1 MLRRPP
7 RTIIKSLT
15 EGIKFSD
22 VCWWFMLW
30 KEAIVNPRRS
40 QTQKGGGEKGSH
52 AIGLLSHFFSMV
64 IFSFPHLSAVHIP
77 TFCGIPSHTPPP
89 DSDPCFVGAC
99 GFAERI
105 WYRSGNP
112 LPGTLVISTIR
123 GANFVN
129 PAERRHPLIFLW
141 GEIFLVS

>member
-1 MLRRPP
+1 
-7 RTIIKSLT
+7 
-15 EGIKFSD
+15 
-22 VCWWFMLW
+22 
-30 KEAIVNPRRS
+30 
-40 QTQKGGGEKGSH
+40 
-52 AIGLLSHFFSMV
+52 MV

-105 WYRSGNP
+105 WYRLLIP
-112 LPGTLVISTIR
+112 LPGTLVIGTIR

-129 PAERRHPLIFLW
+129 PAERRHPLILDGENFLSLELLEKPNDYRPRPPSQAAEFHL
-141 GEIFLVS
+141 GFFFFFFPFFSFLRFLRRRLPE